1 MKKKV
6 ALLLSLI
13 MLSQGM
19 GIFAAAEENTP
30 GNTAESIVEIE
41 EQAVNESGEK
51 AKAAVRESIKEETA
65 VLTSVGVIDL
75 SEDYDPTEQVTRAEF
90 AEFTVAAVKGEKPM
104 EVSYFTDVPLSYWA
118 VDSINS
124 LVDLNIISKASDGQF
139 NPDRAI
145 TYAEACKM
153 MAVMT
158 GYDRYINPNGDM
170 NQYIAIA
177 AKAGFGIVPSEKDKI
192 TVADAIKLL
201 YNAMRVDWVMVDSV
215 SGNKYTVKP
224 DEDHNI
230 FSIYHQIKFDD
241 GRVEG
246 VYGKSLSNAKI
257 QTGKTRINDVDY
269 YVAETVS
276 MDECFG
282 RYIEFAYKENNEKD
296 DSTVIY
302 AEPKYKDDKMEIMY
316 DDVVSYDEKTKK
328 IKYDEGEGKRTKEK
342 TKTLS
347 SGVTVIFNGRTYGKE
362 LKTKLDEF
370 ANGIR
375 KGKVEL
381 ISSNGNTDIDLVV
394 ITSYEIFVKDAYSP
408 SSKTF
413 YADGGK
419 RTIKLEDYS
428 DYTIRDANNI
438 AVNESQMTAGP
449 YMIAESDD
457 KERLSIIICSEKVE
471 GTITSVGQDEVKI
484 GDEVYEFDKQF
495 YDDNYDKLQ
504 TGTAYTFYLD
514 IYNKIIDMSVYSKDG
529 MKNAFLTR
537 ASFTDEGSAENIMFK
552 LYTADDETY
561 EWYRIADKIKID
573 GISYKSGQIKD
584 IIHAFPGSPSIID
597 GTIKVD
603 RQAVRYSTNE
613 DGVINVIDTRNVLP
627 NEDEDTT
634 LRRITEDVKTGY
646 YHGGRKVLGMKG
658 YIDTSNVKYIVVPK
672 TNDNGEIIVNG
683 ETVADT
689 KNKYSTKF
697 TFEDWKSYT
706 YELFKYSSD
715 TVAADLI
722 VLYSDPLVAN
732 YTTIMYNKMNEE
744 MDDEGTIV
752 NMLYGYSKGGETKL
766 TVDET
771 VDLSDVDISKG
782 DIIRTETDTSG
793 KIIYSITKMYDSDDG
808 QFEPNGSWT
817 DPDRYWYAADYTAD
831 NIGVYRGDHYQMSSG
846 YVIDTKKNVV
856 SLAYTIPMAYE
867 GTISEIFS
875 ASGIPVTIY
884 EPSLS
889 KNAIYTGQLSDILTY
904 KSVGEACDK
913 VLVSCDNGNINQI
926 FVIRK

>member
-1 MKKKV
+1 MKKKI
-6 ALLLSLI
+6 ALLLSLTV
-13 MLSQGM
+13 LSQGM
-19 GIFAAAEENTP
+19 GIFAAAEENRA
-30 GNTAESIVEIE
+30 GNTAEIVAGIE
-41 EQAVNESGEK
+41 EPAVNESEEK
-51 AKAAVRESIKEETA
+51 IKAAIRESIKEETA
-65 VLTSVGVIDL
+65 LLTSAGVIDL
-75 SEDYDPTEQVTRAEF
+75 SEDYDPTKQVTRAEF
-90 AEFTVAAVKGEKPM
+90 AEFTAAAIKVEKQM

-124 LVDLNIISKASDGQF
+124 LADLNIISKASDGRF

-145 TYAEACKM
+145 TYVEACKM

-158 GYDRYINPNGDM
+158 GYDRYVNPDGGM
-170 NQYIAIA
+170 NQYISIA
-177 AKAGFGIVPSEKDKI
+177 NNAGFGIVPSAKDKI

-201 YNAMRVDWVMVDSV
+201 YNAMRVDLVMVDSV
-215 SGNKYTVKP
+215 SGNKYMVKP
-224 DEDHNI
+224 NEGYNI
-230 FSIYHQIKFDD
+230 FSSYHQIKFDD

-246 VYGKSLSNAKI
+246 VYGKSLSDTII

-269 YVAETVS
+269 YVAGTVS
-276 MDECFG
+276 MDEYFG
-282 RYIEFAYKENNEKD
+282 RYIEFAYKEKNKNY

-302 AEPKYKDDKMEIMY
+302 AKPKYKDDKMEIMY

-328 IKYDEGEGKRTKEK
+328 ITYYEGEGNRAKKK
-342 TKTLS
+342 IKTLS
-347 SGVTVIFNGRTYGKE
+347 SGVTVIFNGRTYGKV

-370 ANGIR
+370 VNGTR

-381 ISSNGNTDIDLVV
+381 ISSNGSTDIDLVV
-394 ITSYEIFVKDAYSP
+394 ITSYEIFAKDAYSA
-408 SSKTF
+408 SSKMF

-419 RTIKLEDYS
+419 RTLKIEDYS

-438 AVNESQMTAGP
+438 AVHENQMTAGP

-457 KERLSIIICSEKVE
+457 KEILSVIICSEKVE
-471 GTITSVGQDEVKI
+471 GTITSVGDDEVRI
-484 GDEVYEFDKQF
+484 GDEIYEFDKQF

-504 TGTAYTFYLD
+504 TGTAYAFYLD

-529 MKNAFLTR
+529 MKNGYLTR
-537 ASFTDEGSAENIMFK
+537 ASFTDGDLAEDIMFK

-573 GISYKSGQIKD
+573 GVLYKSGQVKD
-584 IIHAFPGSPSIID
+584 IIGALPGSLSVID

-603 RQAVRYSTNE
+603 RQVVRYSTNE
-613 DGVINVIDTRNVLP
+613 DGAINVIDTRNVLP

-646 YHGGRKVLGMKG
+646 YHGGRKVLGMRG
-658 YIDTSNVKYIVVPK
+658 YIDTSNVKYMVVPN
-672 TNDNGEIIVNG
+672 TNDNGEIVLNG
-683 ETVADT
+683 KTVEDT
-689 KNKYSTKF
+689 KNKYSNKF
-697 TFEDWKSYT
+697 TFEDWKLYT

-715 TVAADLI
+715 TVAADL
-722 VLYSDPLVAN
+722 VVVYSDPLVAN
-732 YTTIMYNKMNEE
+732 YTTIMYNKINEE
-744 MDDEGTIV
+744 VDDEGMVV

-793 KIIYSITKMYDSDDG
+793 KIIYSITKMYDSNDG
-808 QFEPNGSWT
+808 KFEPNGSWT

-875 ASGIPVTIY
+875 ASGIPVTIF

-904 KSVGEACDK
+904 KSMGEACDK
-913 VLVSCDNGNINQI
+913 VLVSCDNGTIKQI